1 MLCDAVAMGTMAGV
15 VTVVTSGCRFCTGVV
30 FGCVA
35 VVSALVWVTTA
46 ASRSVVRSLVGVVV
60 MKAAVGIETVGAVGT
75 ISAVAVVD
83 GATLD
88 PAEGG
93 DVIGV
98 ALVGGMVILD
108 SALLVVT
115 VETEENQVSDTI

>member
-46 ASRSVVRSLVGVVV
+46 AARSVVRSLVGVVV
-60 MKAAVGIETVGAVGT
+60 LKAAVGIETVGAVGT

-83 GATLD
+83 GVTLD

-115 VETEENQVSDTI
+115 VETEENF